1 MKKIISFILFPIFLI
16 GCDSLLNEQKPQNS
30 VDPSAVF
37 KDAPG
42 ARAAI
47 IGAYDAFQSASY
59 YAADFLLLPD
69 VHGGNL
75 THTGTFPSY
84 AQFMNRS
91 ILTDNANV
99 TNMWAIIYS
108 GINRANQI
116 IDKVPKI
123 TDPALSQTE
132 KDQIVGEAYFLR
144 AFHYANLVKYWGGVP
159 LKLLPSDSYDA
170 SKIIVP
176 RATADQVYTQI
187 LSDLG
192 EAITKL
198 PANPSNKS
206 RASLA
211 AAHALKARVHLY
223 KKEYPEAINSATLAS
238 TGYSLVGNFLDIW
251 VVRNTSEAIW
261 ELQFNTVDTNSLSFY
276 LLTSTT
282 GGRNEVR
289 PSANLA
295 SAYLSTDARRVLTSS
310 VDSRLRYYRAATD
323 DDNVLLLRLAEVI
336 LNRAEALIER
346 NTGTDLADAVVFI
359 NQIRNRAGIGSYGGV
374 VTQTALRD
382 EVFLQRR
389 LELALEG
396 HYFFD
401 LVRTGR
407 AVTTLSSPVWNDNQA
422 LLPIPLREIQA
433 SGGVLTQNPGY

>member
-1 MKKIISFILFPIFLI
+1 MKRIIYFILVLGFLS
-16 GCDSLLNEQKPQNS
+16 GCESLLNEQKPQNS
-30 VDPSAVF
+30 VDPSTIF

-42 ARAAI
+42 ARSAI

-75 THTGTFPSY
+75 SHTGTFPSY

-99 TNMWAIIYS
+99 TNMWAIIYQ

-116 IDKVPKI
+116 IDKVPGI
-123 TDPALSQTE
+123 TDPALTQLE

-159 LKLLPSDSYDA
+159 LKLIPSDSYDA
-170 SKIIVP
+170 SKIILP
-176 RATADQVYTQI
+176 RASVDEVYTQI
-187 LSDLG
+187 LADLAQ
-192 EAITKL
+192 AIAKL

-206 RASLA
+206 RASLG
-211 AAHALKARVHLY
+211 AAHALKSRVHLY
-223 KKEYPEAINSATLAS
+223 KKEYAEAISSATLAS
-238 TGYSLVGNFLDIW
+238 SGYSLVGNFLDIW

-276 LLTSTT
+276 LLTSST

-295 SAYLSTDARRVLTSS
+295 SAYTTTDARRILTTSI
-310 VDSRLRYYRAATD
+310 DSRLRYYRAATD
-323 DDNVLLLRLAEVI
+323 DDNVLLLRLGEVV

-346 NTGTDLADAVVFI
+346 NTGTDLTDAVEFI
-359 NQIRNRAGIGSYGGV
+359 NQIRNRAGIGNYAGA
-374 VTQTALRD
+374 VTQAALRN

-433 SGGVLTQNPGY
+433 SGNVLTQNPGY

>member
-1 MKKIISFILFPIFLI
+1 MKRIIYFILFPIFLF
-16 GCDSLLNEQKPQNS
+16 GCDSLLNDQRPQNS
-30 VDPSAVF
+30 VDPSVVF

-47 IGAYDAFQSASY
+47 IGAYDVLQSGSY
-59 YAADFLLLPD
+59 YSADFLLLPD

-108 GINRANQI
+108 GINRVNQI
-116 IDKVPKI
+116 IDKVPGI
-123 TDPALSQTE
+123 TDPALTPAE
-132 KDQIVGEAYFLR
+132 KDQIAGEAYFLR
-144 AFHYANLVKYWGGVP
+144 AFHYANLVKYWGDVP
-159 LKLLPSDSYDA
+159 LKLTPSDSYDPA
-170 SKIIVP
+170 KIILP
-176 RATADQVYTQI
+176 RASVNDVYTQI
-187 LSDLG
+187 LADLAQ
-192 EAITKL
+192 AIAKL

-206 RASLA
+206 RASLG
-211 AAHALKARVHLY
+211 AAHALKSRVHLY
-223 KKEYPEAINSATLAS
+223 RKEYAEAINSATLAS
-238 TGYSLVGNFLDIW
+238 AGYSLVGNFLDVW
-251 VVRNTSEAIW
+251 VVRNTSEAIF
-261 ELQFNTVDTNSLSFY
+261 ELQFNTVDTNLLSFY

-295 SAYLSTDARRVLTSS
+295 AAYSATDARRILSSS

-346 NTGTDLADAVVFI
+346 NTGTDLTDALAFV
-359 NQIRNRAGIGSYGGV
+359 NQIRNRAGIGNYAGA
-374 VTQTALRD
+374 VTQAALRN

-407 AVTTLSSPVWNDNQA
+407 AVTTLSSPVWNDNQS
-422 LLPIPLREIQA
+422 LLPIPLREVQA
-433 SGGVLTQNPGY
+433 SGNVLTQNPGY